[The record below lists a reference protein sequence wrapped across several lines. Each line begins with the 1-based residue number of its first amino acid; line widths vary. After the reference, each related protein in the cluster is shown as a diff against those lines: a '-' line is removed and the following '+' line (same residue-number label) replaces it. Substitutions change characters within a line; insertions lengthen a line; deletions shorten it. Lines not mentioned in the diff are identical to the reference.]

1 MADLTIPYQ
10 PASAF
15 DEVVGPDGGLRPAG
29 RPLSPAIA
37 EADRAALGRQA
48 AQIDRLLATRGV
60 VFSHAGE
67 ERVLSLDPVPR
78 PILAAEWSR
87 IETGVRQRVRALER
101 FLDDVY
107 GPGEVIRDG
116 VIPRHVVVSARHF
129 SRVAHGWRPAGGVRI
144 HVAGVDLVRDRRG
157 RFLVL
162 EDNVR
167 TPSGAAYVLENR
179 RAMAEVHPTLL
190 ARAGVRPVS
199 DYPARLRRALEA
211 VAPAGRDDPRVVLLT
226 PGVHNP
232 AYFEHAQ
239 LARLMGIP
247 LVEGQDLRFH
257 HRRIWLRQVDG
268 LAPVDVVYRRLDD
281 DYLDPL
287 SGRADS
293 LLGCPGLALAARLG
307 TVTVANAIGNGVA
320 DDKLV
325 YTYVPDLI
333 RYYLGEEPHLPNA
346 PTYRLTEAA
355 ERAEV
360 LARLDEL
367 VIKPTDGAGGQGIVF
382 GPTASRAQLAATRRA
397 IEADPRGWIAQEIVD
412 LSTVP
417 TVTDR
422 GLAPRHVDLRP
433 FAVHDGTEVWVL
445 PGGLTRV
452 APQADSLLVNSSQG
466 GGSKDT
472 WVLTGPP
479 NPNETTPR
487 PRDLAVPAPAR
498 APAERSAVGYL
509 PMASLQNQAGP
520 SGNGRPPIPTG
531 ASPPRPASDEGRG
544 SFASRP
550 RGRRAPRHRE
560 GPPPDRGPGC

>member
-1 MADLTIPYQ
+1 VPDPPIAYHPDL
-10 PASAF
+10 AF
-15 DEVVGPDGGLRPAG
+15 DEVVGPDGSLRPAG
-29 RPLSPAIA
+29 RTLVPAMA
-37 EADRAALGRQA
+37 EMDPAVLRRQA
-48 AQIDRLLATRGV
+48 ARIDRLLETRGV

-67 ERVLSLDPVPR
+67 ERVLSLDPLPR
-78 PILAAEWSR
+78 PILADEWELVDS
-87 IETGVRQRVRALER
+87 GVRQRVRALER
-101 FLDDVY
+101 FLEDVY
-107 GPGEVIRDG
+107 GPAEVIRDG
-116 VIPRHVVVSARHF
+116 VVPRQVVLSARHF

-144 HVAGVDLVRDRRG
+144 HVAGVDLVRDRHG

-179 RAMAEVHPTLL
+179 RVMAEVHPRLL
-190 ARAGVRPVS
+190 AAAGVRPVS
-199 DYPARLRRALEA
+199 DYPARLLRALWA
-211 VAPAGRDDPRVVLLT
+211 VAPIGRPDPTVVLLT

-247 LVEGQDLRFH
+247 LVEGEDLRFH
-257 HRRIWLRQVDG
+257 NRRIWLRRVDG

-333 RYYLGEEPHLPNA
+333 RYYLGEEPKLPNA
-346 PTYRLTEAA
+346 PTYRLIDPD
-355 ERAEV
+355 ERATA
-360 LARLDEL
+360 LGRLDEL
-367 VIKPTDGAGGQGIVF
+367 VIKPTDGAGGHGIVF
-382 GPTASRAQLAATRRA
+382 GPTASRAQLAAARRA
-397 IEADPRGWIAQEIVD
+397 IEADPRAWIAQEVID

-417 TVTDR
+417 TVTDT

-433 FAVHDGTEVWVL
+433 FAIQDGTDVWVL

-452 APQADSLLVNSSQG
+452 ALRADSLLVNSSQG
-466 GGSKDT
+466 GGAKDT
-472 WVLTGPP
+472 WVVTGPQP
-479 NPNETTPR
+479 TRDSLPR
-487 PRDLAVPAPAR
+487 PRDVTVPASA
-498 APAERSAVGYL
+498 APVVRSEGGFLSTA
-509 PMASLQNQAGP
+509 PLQDQAGP
-520 SGNGRPPIPTG
+520 PPGGLPTVG
-531 ASPPRPASDEGRG
+531 EE
-544 SFASRP
+544 
-550 RGRRAPRHRE
+550 RGRRRPATGSSRGRLAGRTPE
-560 GPPPDRGPGC
+560 PPPPSRAGGARDRELRC